1 MTRLR
6 LLFAIP
12 LAALAFAGCGGDDA
26 PSKEDF
32 AADAEKICAD
42 LEKQGDELSKA
53 EPDSVEEVSKFATD
67 AKKTA
72 EDAVKRIQDL
82 EVPDGADGDKA
93 KEWQDAVASE
103 AEEQL
108 IPALDE
114 LKKAADENDEQALVA
129 AAQKIEGLESGKS
142 DALAKEIGAEGCAD

>member
-1 MTRLR
+1 MIRLR

-53 EPDSVEEVSKFATD
+53 EPDSVEEVSTFATD
-67 AKKTA
+67 AKKTETCA
-72 EDAVKRIQDL
+72 R
-82 EVPDGADGDKA
+82 
-93 KEWQDAVASE
+93 ASSIVS
-103 AEEQL
+103 AWRTSTSST
-108 IPALDE
+108 P
-114 LKKAADENDEQALVA
+114 
-129 AAQKIEGLESGKS
+129 SRT
-142 DALAKEIGAEGCAD
+142 